1 MNKVLYYYYLIKNNN
16 NNNNN
21 NNRPPLYWNQ
31 KRCSVLHVKRGAQV
45 LDESGMRIN
54 ETATITTLGEGNR
67 PIQTHTHNASRLR
80 VDENICVSDLED
92 GNQYKFLGFLET
104 VRQEQKMFWS
114 AQLRS
119 FLRSMSI
126 IWSSPCLIT
135 TV

>member
-1 MNKVLYYYYLIKNNN
+1 MYIHDLKIFASESKLNRVMESTNNAMEDVG
-16 NNNNN
+16 
-21 NNRPPLYWNQ
+21 LQWNS
-31 KRCSVLHVKRGAQV
+31 KKCVVVHVQRGG
-45 LDESGMRIN
+45 DG
-54 ETATITTLGEGNR
+54 
-67 PIQTHTHNASRLR
+67 QTHTHNASRLR

>member
-1 MNKVLYYYYLIKNNN
+1 MSDFSGTPK
-16 NNNNN
+16 
-21 NNRPPLYWNQ
+21 
-31 KRCSVLHVKRGAQV
+31 SVWSFMYKGGGGGGGG
-45 LDESGMRIN
+45 DG
-54 ETATITTLGEGNR
+54 
-67 PIQTHTHNASRLR
+67 QTHTHNASRLR